1 MSKKQVITLL
11 WLIIQAFTLPA
22 FAAIGDW
29 KAYMAYSE
37 VQEIEQAGNLI
48 FVQASNNLYAYNP
61 NDQSIQTFSKINY
74 LSDCNIRHIAYN
86 KTAKRLLILYGN
98 GNIDLMNVNNFHV
111 NNLPDYYDAS
121 ITGDKDVNDIYMDG
135 KYAYLSN
142 GFGIVK
148 VNVSDGEI
156 SDTYNL
162 GFQVNWCEIKN
173 NFIYAYSQPHGQ
185 YRASLSQNLLDKNNW
200 SLVGGYVSKTQE
212 DQTELKKLVST
223 LQPDGPKYN
232 HFWYM
237 KFANNQLYTCGG
249 AFLSGLSQD
258 TRPGTI
264 QVLNN
269 DQWQI
274 YQDDVASVTDY
285 PYQDINCVEP
295 DANNPQHVFASGRTG
310 LYEFTDGKL
319 THYYNKDNS
328 LLEGAVDGNQI
339 LGNDYVLVHSL
350 LSDKSGSLWVLNSQ
364 ASHRSILE
372 WKDNEWKALDQ
383 AQLME
388 DNYSFAAMTGLMQ
401 DKNGALWFVNDNHQ
415 APAIACYQPQTN
427 ELQMMKKPFSN
438 QDGVSI
444 DLYYIKCIKEDLE
457 HNLWVGTDQGPFYIT
472 QNTFASNSPTL
483 TQVKVPRNDGTNY
496 ADYLLSGV
504 DITCIA
510 IDAANRKWF
519 GTSNNG
525 VYLISADNM
534 EQIEHFTTSNSPLLS
549 NNIESL
555 AINDATGEV
564 FIGTNQ
570 GLCSYMSDATATS
583 NEMTKDN
590 VWAYPNPVKPDYTGL
605 ITITGLTFDADVK
618 IVSTNGSLVNQGRS
632 NGGTYTWDGNDLK
645 GRRVASGIYM
655 VETATS
661 NGSQGTVC
669 KIAIIR

>member
-121 ITGDKDVNDIYMDG
+121 ITGDKDVNDIHMDG
-135 KYAYLSN
+135 KYAYLCN

-274 YQDDVASVTDY
+274 YQDDVASVTGY

-372 WKDNEWKALDQ
+372 WKDNEWKAHDQ

-534 EQIEHFTTSNSPLLS
+534 EQIEHFTASNSPLLS